1 MERAWAKYLTGN
13 TYGTI
18 RQVTFNPN
26 GKIVAFLLGQPV
38 LLFVRAIDGGVINS
52 QLYSTITGNVGYD
65 FR

>member
-1 MERAWAKYLTGN
+1 
-13 TYGTI
+13 
-18 RQVTFNPN
+18 
-26 GKIVAFLLGQPV
+26 VAFLLGQPV